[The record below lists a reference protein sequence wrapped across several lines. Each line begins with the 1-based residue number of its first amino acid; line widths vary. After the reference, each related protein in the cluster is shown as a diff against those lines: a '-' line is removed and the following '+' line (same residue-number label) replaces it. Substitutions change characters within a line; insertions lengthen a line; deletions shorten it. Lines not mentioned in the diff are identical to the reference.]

1 MNKKLI
7 IGYGIAGCYLAES
20 LKDVCNITI
29 IADDIAGA
37 GVGGRTLQWGKI
49 LYFSEH
55 SKHRSRQSEPIALPP
70 IAMQSLLARFGLT
83 LAKNTDVYWKNSNKW
98 FSKADYK
105 LRKSPNINF
114 IQDELLYFNE
124 RHLFFESRVLDL
136 DDFDRIY
143 IYTNHISLL
152 RILRRSCNLHSPI
165 YYGNHFSRKTR
176 KSAIATNFLHR
187 FNLIIRRKEF
197 CNPKGQL
204 QYTHKIPEIYPKLLK
219 DISNN
224 NSILTIHRLMLIF
237 YRVAMKKRFWQLV
250 ASVLC
255 EVNLAKL
262 SEVITINK
270 IDTDVRPDDCELI
283 LDSCASLLRQ
293 RRTTGIPID
302 HEYGIDKR
310 NYDEIIKMLPE
321 KISLNPSIHLT
332 QLGAANATLPIL
344 SLIEHEA

>member
-1 MNKKLI
+1 MQKTLI

-29 IADDIAGA
+29 IADDLAGT
-37 GVGGRTLQWGKI
+37 GVGGRALQWGKI

-55 SKHRSRQSEPIALPP
+55 SLYRSGQSEPIALPP
-70 IAMQSLLARFGLT
+70 VAMQSVLNRFGLT
-83 LAKNTDVYWKNSNKW
+83 LAKNTGVYWKNANKW
-98 FSKADYK
+98 FSKADHK

-114 IQDELLYFNE
+114 VQDELLYFDDK
-124 RHLFFESRVLDL
+124 RLFFESRVLDL
-136 DDFDRIY
+136 DDFDRVY

-152 RILRRSCNLHSPI
+152 RILRRSCNLNSPI

-176 KSAIATNFLHR
+176 KFAIATNFLHR
-187 FNLIIRRKEF
+187 FNLIIRRKELR
-197 CNPKGQL
+197 NPKGQL
-204 QYTHKIPEIYPKLLK
+204 QYTHKIPEVYPKLLK

-224 NSILTIHRLMLIF
+224 ISILKIHRLVLIF
-237 YRVAMKKRFWQLV
+237 FRVATRKWFWLLV

-270 IDTDVRPDDCELI
+270 IDTDVRPDDFELT

-310 NYDEIIKMLPE
+310 NYDKIIKMLPK
-321 KISLNPSIHLT
+321 KISLNPTIHLT

-344 SLIEHEA
+344 ALIEYEA